1 MQTPIKL
8 FTTNQQKDFIHL
20 QTDRCHTKVIKDFKD
35 HDQQRQM
42 CPGKLLLIGLSYICR
57 TTKLSSCINIMSLY
71 G

>member
-8 FTTNQQKDFIHL
+8 FTTNPQKDFIHL

-35 HDQQRQM
+35 HDH
-42 CPGKLLLIGLSYICR
+42 LLIGLSYTCQ
-57 TTKLSSCINIMSLY
+57 TTKLSSCINITSLY